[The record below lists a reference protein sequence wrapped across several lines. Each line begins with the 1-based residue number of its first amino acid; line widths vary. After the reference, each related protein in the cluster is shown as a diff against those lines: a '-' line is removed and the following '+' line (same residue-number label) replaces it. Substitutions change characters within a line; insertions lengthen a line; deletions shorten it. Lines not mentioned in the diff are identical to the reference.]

1 MHEKYLKREEIRLKS
16 IYEQPILVVEYFDEA
31 DVITASET
39 EIDQADGKGY
49 IPGTWY
55 V

>member
-1 MHEKYLKREEIRLKS
+1 MKRKYAQLE
-16 IYEQPILVVEYFDEA
+16 LVVEYFDEA